1 MCYESAKWRAY
12 VLACF
17 VCFRCLA
24 FSCFLRA
31 RVLGVLYVL
40 AWHAR
45 VLYEI
50 GMLTCL
56 ACYIKWSAWRAS
68 KNGVLDEVKI
78 DELFS

>member
-1 MCYESAKWRAY
+1 MSLLNGVLTYSRALCALGAWRSRVFY
-12 VLACF
+12 VLACLA
-17 VCFRCLA
+17 CFTCL
-24 FSCFLRA
+24 
-31 RVLGVLYVL
+31 L

-45 VLYEI
+45 VLYEL
-50 GMLTCL
+50 GMVTCL